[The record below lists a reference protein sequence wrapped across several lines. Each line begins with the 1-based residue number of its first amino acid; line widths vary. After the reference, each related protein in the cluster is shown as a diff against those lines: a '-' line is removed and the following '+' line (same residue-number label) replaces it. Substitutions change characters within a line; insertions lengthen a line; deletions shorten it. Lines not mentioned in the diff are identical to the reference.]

1 LIMLHRL
8 DEVGRRSALE
18 EGWLLDELIARH
30 GLTQQALGTRLSR
43 SKSWVCR
50 RLALVHLLPECAQH
64 AVRDGAIPAQ
74 GAMKYLVPLSRDN
87 RMACERIVVHLGRK
101 PTVTERELGRLYA
114 SWRRGDAVQRER
126 IEAQPRLF
134 LRAAESLQDDQH
146 SDTECLIKDL
156 QAISGLC
163 MRARR
168 RLLDGQVELSRRRLR
183 RAFREAQR
191 GFTTLTELMV
201 EEHDAR
207 PVHAHGDSA
216 AVESGSRSTHDR
228 QSAELVS

>member
-1 LIMLHRL
+1 
-8 DEVGRRSALE
+8 
-18 EGWLLDELIARH
+18 
-30 GLTQQALGTRLSR
+30 
-43 SKSWVCR
+43 
-50 RLALVHLLPECAQH
+50 
-64 AVRDGAIPAQ
+64 
-74 GAMKYLVPLSRDN
+74 LSRDN
-87 RMACERIVVHLGRK
+87 RAACERIVVHLGRE
-101 PTVTERELGRLYA
+101 PAVTERELGCLYT
-114 SWRRGDAVQRER
+114 SWRGGDAEQRER

-134 LRAAESLQDDQH
+134 LRAAESLQDDQL
-146 SDTECLIKDL
+146 SDTECLTRDL

-168 RLLDGQVELSRRRLR
+168 RLVDGQVELSRRRLR

-201 EEHDAR
+201 EEYDAR

-216 AVESGSRSTHDR
+216 AVEGGPRSSHDR